1 MRRDGQKDHHYG
13 IIPFWFWCRDIDA
26 VYKENIWAEQ
36 KTRSGGDV
44 LNRHGFAAFMFLKSR
59 YLCGVQRKDLSR
71 AEQSRAEQS
80 RAEQSR
86 AEQSR
91 AEDILELPVLF
102 IAIYIEVAFRAGR
115 GEQNRHTAF
124 FSAFCWARRVLE
136 KTKTE
141 QKHRATSLEEL
152 GFWDIYRSF
161 WERRAEQKQGKS
173 FGLYFDWEEEVF

>member
-1 MRRDGQKDHHYG
+1 
-13 IIPFWFWCRDIDA
+13 
-26 VYKENIWAEQ
+26 
-36 KTRSGGDV
+36 
-44 LNRHGFAAFMFLKSR
+44 MFLKSR

-124 FSAFCWARRVLE
+124 FSAFC
-136 KTKTE
+136 
-141 QKHRATSLEEL
+141 
-152 GFWDIYRSF
+152 
-161 WERRAEQKQGKS
+161 
-173 FGLYFDWEEEVF
+173 